1 MRLAGERE
9 IIVHHPQRTAA
20 LRLPLDADRILKA
33 GERSRI
39 LAVPLSSSA
48 LQRQFPGGLPAKS
61 LSSPSVLSAERMTRI
76 LDLLSSNDPRDV
88 IHQAVQALAE
98 GELAALP
105 LEGSYVLSALATHP
119 AAVARLEQAALPQT
133 VGCLVLASAEAAAD
147 LLPLLSPSQ
156 ERLLQRTWP
165 GPVVFRFPGALSQ
178 GLGAELPAA
187 AARQAAPD
195 DHLQLLVTANEAVV
209 EVLRLLPA
217 PLLVR
222 MPIDE
227 TAVVAQAASPRW
239 DRIADVVLDAGTTG
253 ETGVPTIVSIAG
265 ERWRIDAQGLMDL
278 DAVRDAGCET
288 FLFVCTGNTCRSP
301 MAAAVFRKLLAAR
314 LQCSEEDLPANGYR
328 VVSAGLAALQGAPA
342 APEAI
347 ELVESRGGRLSRHQS
362 QPLSSRLLAQADYV
376 FTMTNSHRTTIL
388 QHHPELDT
396 RVRTLADDG
405 SDVADPIG
413 MGMNEYQRCLDEI
426 SGHLQ
431 RILNRLGL

>member
-1 MRLAGERE
+1 
-9 IIVHHPQRTAA
+9 
-20 LRLPLDADRILKA
+20 
-33 GERSRI
+33 
-39 LAVPLSSSA
+39 
-48 LQRQFPGGLPAKS
+48 
-61 LSSPSVLSAERMTRI
+61 MTRI

-105 LEGSYVLSALATHP
+105 LEGSYVLAALATHP
-119 AAVARLEQAALPQT
+119 TAVARLEQAAFPQT
-133 VGCLVLASAEAAAD
+133 VGCLVLASAEAATD

-165 GPVVFRFPGALSQ
+165 GPVMFRFPGALAQ

-187 AARQAAPD
+187 TARQAAPD
-195 DHLQLLVTANEAVV
+195 DQLQLLVTDNEAVV

-222 MPIDE
+222 MPVDV
-227 TAVVAQAASPRW
+227 TAVVAEPASSRW
-239 DRIADVVLDAGTTG
+239 DGVADVVLDAGKSD
-253 ETGVPTIVSIAG
+253 EPGVPTIVGLAG
-265 ERWRIDAQGLMDL
+265 EHWRIEAQGLVDL
-278 DAVRDAGCET
+278 AAVRDAGCET

-314 LQCSEEDLPANGYR
+314 LQCSEDELQANGYR
-328 VVSAGLAALQGAPA
+328 VVSAGLAAVQGAPA
-342 APEAI
+342 SPEAV
-347 ELVESRGGRLSRHQS
+347 ELVESQGGQLSRHRS
-362 QPLSSRLLAQADYV
+362 QPLSSRLLAQADYI

-405 SDVADPIG
+405 RDVVDPIG
-413 MGMNEYQRCLDEI
+413 MGMDEYHRCLDEI
-426 SGHLQ
+426 SSHLQ
-431 RILNRLGL
+431 RILQRLGL

>member
-1 MRLAGERE
+1 
-9 IIVHHPQRTAA
+9 
-20 LRLPLDADRILKA
+20 
-33 GERSRI
+33 
-39 LAVPLSSSA
+39 
-48 LQRQFPGGLPAKS
+48 
-61 LSSPSVLSAERMTRI
+61 MTRI
-76 LDLLSSNDPRDV
+76 LDLLSSNDPRDL
-88 IHQAVQALAE
+88 IHQTVQALAE

-119 AAVARLEQAALPQT
+119 AAVTRLEESTLPQT

-165 GPVVFRFPGALSQ
+165 GPVMFRFPGALSQ

-222 MPIDE
+222 LPLDE

-328 VVSAGLAALQGAPA
+328 IVSAGLAALQGAPA

-426 SGHLQ
+426 SSHLQ
-431 RILNRLGL
+431 RILHRLGL

>member
-1 MRLAGERE
+1 
-9 IIVHHPQRTAA
+9 
-20 LRLPLDADRILKA
+20 
-33 GERSRI
+33 
-39 LAVPLSSSA
+39 
-48 LQRQFPGGLPAKS
+48 
-61 LSSPSVLSAERMTRI
+61 MTRI

-119 AAVARLEQAALPQT
+119 AAVERMEHSALPGT
-133 VGCLVLASAEAAAD
+133 AGSLVLASAEAATD

-156 ERLLQRTWP
+156 ERLLQRCWP
-165 GPVVFRFPGALSQ
+165 GPVIFRFPGALSQ

-187 AARQAAPD
+187 AARLAAPD
-195 DHLQLLVTANEAVV
+195 DRLQLLVTANEAVV
-209 EVLRLLPA
+209 GILRLLPA

-222 MPIDE
+222 APVDQ
-227 TAVVAQAASPRW
+227 TAVVAEAASPRW
-239 DRIADVVLDAGTTG
+239 ERVADVALDAGKINEQG
-253 ETGVPTIVSIAG
+253 MPTIVSIAG
-265 ERWRIDAQGLMDL
+265 ERWRIDSQGLVDL
-278 DAVRDAGCET
+278 KAVRDAGCET

-314 LQCSEEDLPANGYR
+314 LQCSEDELPANGYL
-328 VVSAGLAALQGAPA
+328 VVSAGTSAVQGAPA
-342 APEAI
+342 SPEAV

-362 QPLSSRLLAQADYV
+362 QPLSSRLLEQADFV

-405 SDVADPIG
+405 SDVVDPIG
-413 MGMNEYQRCLDEI
+413 MGMDEYQRCLDQI

-431 RILNRLGL
+431 RILQRLGL

>member
-1 MRLAGERE
+1 
-9 IIVHHPQRTAA
+9 
-20 LRLPLDADRILKA
+20 
-33 GERSRI
+33 
-39 LAVPLSSSA
+39 
-48 LQRQFPGGLPAKS
+48 
-61 LSSPSVLSAERMTRI
+61 MTRI

-119 AAVARLEQAALPQT
+119 SAVERLEQVAQPHT
-133 VGCLVLASAEAAAD
+133 TGCLILASAEAATD

-165 GPVVFRFPGALSQ
+165 GAVMFRFPGALSQ

-195 DHLQLLVTANEAVV
+195 DQLQLLVTDNEAVV
-209 EVLRLLPA
+209 EILRLLPA

-222 MPIDE
+222 LPVHE
-227 TAVVAQAASPRW
+227 TAV
-239 DRIADVVLDAGTTG
+239 IADATSSRWNGIADIILDVGKIEDPG
-253 ETGVPTIVSIAG
+253 LPTVICLAG
-265 ERWRIDAQGLMDL
+265 EHWRIEAQGLVDL
-278 DAVRDAGCET
+278 ATVRDAGCET

-314 LQCSEEDLPANGYR
+314 LQCPEDQLPAQGYR
-328 VVSAGLAALQGAPA
+328 VISAGLAAVQGAPA
-342 APEAI
+342 SPEAV
-347 ELVESRGGRLSRHQS
+347 ELVESQGGQLSGHRS

-396 RVRTLADDG
+396 RVRTLAEDG
-405 SDVADPIG
+405 RDVGDPIG
-413 MGMNEYQRCLDEI
+413 MGMDEYQRCLDEI
-426 SGHLQ
+426 SSHLQ
-431 RILNRLGL
+431 RIVQRLGL